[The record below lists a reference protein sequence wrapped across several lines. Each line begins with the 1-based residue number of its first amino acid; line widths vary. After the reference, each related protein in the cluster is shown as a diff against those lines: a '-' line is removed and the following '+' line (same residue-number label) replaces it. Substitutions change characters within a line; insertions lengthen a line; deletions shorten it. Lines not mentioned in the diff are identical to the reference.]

1 MTIHSSIIH
10 WEESTRFL
18 ISISHFFS
26 QVFSISD
33 FNLPFLFTSH
43 SFHFDPSSVF
53 SSVDLNQFFF
63 FFFQQIQLSRQLY
76 QSHPIIGNQSVYNH
90 RTVFRSDNNSEII
103 SSCQISDEE
112 TSFDRSKFD
121 EWKLSSHVA
130 SRRRSSGTASPVS
143 SWTSSRR
150 WAPRARVQ
158 LLLVAVGVAGP
169 RDEGKR
175 AVDDCGWPAS
185 VRREGQAEGGSRRD
199 YWTVG
204 KKRNEGGTKKEG

>member
-10 WEESTRFL
+10 WEKSTRFL

-26 QVFSISD
+26 QVSSISD
-33 FNLPFLFTSH
+33 FNLPFPFTSH
-43 SFHFDPSSVF
+43 YTSFHFDLFSVL
-53 SSVDLNQFFF
+53 SSVDLNQFFSF

-76 QSHPIIGNQSVYNH
+76 QSHSIISNQPVYNH
-90 RTVFRSDNNSEII
+90 RTVFRINNNFFLSNI
-103 SSCQISDEE
+103 DEE
-112 TSFDRSKFD
+112 TPFDRSKFD

-185 VRREGQAEGGSRRD
+185 VRREGQTEGGSRRD

-204 KKRNEGGTKKEG
+204 KKRNEGGTKKEA